1 MKIGLY
7 EPLNT
12 LKSIASALWIV
23 DGPIVRMSAP
33 FGMSAPF
40 STRMTMV
47 QLADGGLWCNSPIAP
62 DNALFAALDSLGPV
76 CHLVSPNKLHYTHIN
91 AWKKRYPRALAWAS
105 PGVLESAAEQHI
117 EVNFEA
123 DLDDGPPPAWSG
135 QIDQLRFR
143 GSRFMEETVFFHR
156 RTATLILTD
165 LIENFE
171 ADKLNGIQR
180 WLARLGGVLAP
191 NGQAPLDMRMTFIGR
206 KTDARPCLARMLAW
220 QPQRIILAHG
230 RCYLE
235 NGGAELRRA
244 FNWLR

>member
-1 MKIGLY
+1 
-7 EPLNT
+7 
-12 LKSIASALWIV
+12 
-23 DGPIVRMSAP
+23 
-33 FGMSAPF
+33 
-40 STRMTMV
+40 
-47 QLADGGLWCNSPIAP
+47 
-62 DNALFAALDSLGPV
+62 
-76 CHLVSPNKLHYTHIN
+76 NKLHYTHIN

-105 PGVLESAAEQHI
+105 SGVREFAAEQRI
-117 EVNFEA
+117 KVNFDA

-156 RTATLILTD
+156 RTDTLILTD

-171 ADKLNGIQR
+171 AGKLNGTQR

-206 KTDARPCLARMLAW
+206 RTVARPYLARMLAW

-244 FNWLR
+244 FSWLR